1 MGLIGTL
8 KAEPLSALAGV
19 EQLNYG
25 QTDPFTKNYYSVKPN
40 NYSAL
45 SQNQLASGMQQ
56 GLKSMYSRLP
66 QNQFA
71 SGMQQGAKN
80 MYAKPAFVKPTQ
92 TSPTNV
98 PPNQLGQNLLNYASS
113 PQGRGM
119 ARGLLEA
126 SGYSTTPVSF
136 GQGIAQGLKYSD
148 EAKDRELDDEIK
160 KLQLE
165 QLKKDLKNPKRDIVE
180 LGDGFKYFINPDG
193 TTERVDPSIVNTVDE
208 TKADIESR
216 KEDFKNANDLRDEH
230 TKNSGEFIKVR
241 DAYGRVLSSGV
252 NPSPAGDLALIF
264 NYMKMLDP
272 GSTVREGEF
281 ANAQNSGS
289 IPDRLVAQYNS
300 VAEGTRLSPDQ
311 RTDFLDRSKSLY
323 ENAKTSQK
331 YLDDS
336 YEELSESFGVDSNK
350 VIIDFSKPLEN
361 KIFEY
366 DLNLLSF
373 EQLSQ
378 LPIDNYSEKQKQ
390 IIEKVLKSKINDW
403 YWWKNKRTT
412 K

>member
-390 IIEKVLKSKINDW
+390 IIEKVLKSKIND
-403 YWWKNKRTT
+403 
-412 K
+412 

>member
-311 RTDFLDRSKSLY
+311 
-323 ENAKTSQK
+323 
-331 YLDDS
+331 
-336 YEELSESFGVDSNK
+336 
-350 VIIDFSKPLEN
+350 
-361 KIFEY
+361 
-366 DLNLLSF
+366 
-373 EQLSQ
+373 
-378 LPIDNYSEKQKQ
+378 
-390 IIEKVLKSKINDW
+390 
-403 YWWKNKRTT
+403 
-412 K
+412 

>member
-1 MGLIGTL
+1 
-8 KAEPLSALAGV
+8 
-19 EQLNYG
+19 
-25 QTDPFTKNYYSVKPN
+25 
-40 NYSAL
+40 
-45 SQNQLASGMQQ
+45 
-56 GLKSMYSRLP
+56 
-66 QNQFA
+66 
-71 SGMQQGAKN
+71 
-80 MYAKPAFVKPTQ
+80 
-92 TSPTNV
+92 
-98 PPNQLGQNLLNYASS
+98 
-113 PQGRGM
+113 
-119 ARGLLEA
+119 LLEA

-390 IIEKVLKSKINDW
+390 IIEKVLKSKIND
-403 YWWKNKRTT
+403 
-412 K
+412 